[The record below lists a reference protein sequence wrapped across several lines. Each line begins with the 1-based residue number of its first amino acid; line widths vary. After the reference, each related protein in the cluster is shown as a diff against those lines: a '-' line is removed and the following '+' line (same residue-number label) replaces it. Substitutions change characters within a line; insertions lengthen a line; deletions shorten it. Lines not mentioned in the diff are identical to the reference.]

1 MPASAQMQVLYA
13 SIIPSMVNSRYEHM
27 AHFRQTLKM
36 DQSAYDR
43 SFRPG
48 DVSDYGPMNHSM
60 TSVEI
65 CRENERFNWEAEYH
79 FFTLISLFVRPVK
92 IGKVKFDLMLIRQ
105 AFVWRYADSHLRKSV
120 GYNEIQVCPYLR
132 HFSLNWQQFKK
143 KKIAHVVS

>member
-1 MPASAQMQVLYA
+1 
-13 SIIPSMVNSRYEHM
+13 M

-43 SFRPG
+43 PFRPG
-48 DVSDYGPMNHSM
+48 YLSDYGPMNHSM

-92 IGKVKFDLMLIRQ
+92 KSEKSNLI
-105 AFVWRYADSHLRKSV
+105 
-120 GYNEIQVCPYLR
+120 
-132 HFSLNWQQFKK
+132 
-143 KKIAHVVS
+143 